1 MALAAGALIVIAMI
15 FGPSLW
21 VKFVMRR
28 YSTEKPEMPGTGG
41 ELAKHLIKRFS
52 LKDVE
57 VETTELGDHY
67 DPIEKKVRLS
77 REHYESKSL
86 TAVAIAAHEVGHA
99 IQDHQGDRRLAT
111 RTKMVPIVNLLARW
125 SVVIIS
131 LSPVIGIIT
140 RHPIPFSLL
149 LFPIGLSGFIARMM
163 ITCSLIH
170 CQLNLMQ
177 VFLKH
182 YPILRE
188 GDYVSQ
194 SNEKAVSHVLRAAAL
209 TYVSAAL
216 ADILNLNRWTFI
228 FFKAMKSLNKD
239 LSFIIVNAI
248 FLVGNIFFWFFF
260 ELGFLLIT
268 ELNSLRTTNTTYK
281 I

>member
-1 MALAAGALIVIAMI
+1 MALAAGALIVIAVI

-99 IQDHQGDRRLAT
+99 IQDHQGDKRLAT

-149 LFPIGLSGFIARMM
+149 LFIGLSGFIARMM
-163 ITCSLIH
+163 IHAVTLPIEFDASFSKAL
-170 CQLNLMQ
+170 
-177 VFLKH
+177 
-182 YPILRE
+182 PILRE

-216 ADILNLNRWTFI
+216 ADILNLSRWIFI
-228 FFKAMKSLNKD
+228 
-239 LSFIIVNAI
+239 
-248 FLVGNIFFWFFF
+248 
-260 ELGFLLIT
+260 LL
-268 ELNSLRTTNTTYK
+268 RR
-281 I
+281 

>member
-1 MALAAGALIVIAMI
+1 MLYALGVLIVLAII

-52 LKDVE
+52 LKDVG

-111 RTKMVPIVNLLARW
+111 RTKMIPIVNLLARW

-149 LFPIGLSGFIARMM
+149 LFIGLSGFIARMM
-163 ITCSLIH
+163 IHAVTLPIEFDASFSKAL
-170 CQLNLMQ
+170 
-177 VFLKH
+177 
-182 YPILRE
+182 PILRE

-216 ADILNLNRWTFI
+216 ADTLNLSRWIFI
-228 FFKAMKSLNKD
+228 
-239 LSFIIVNAI
+239 
-248 FLVGNIFFWFFF
+248 
-260 ELGFLLIT
+260 LL
-268 ELNSLRTTNTTYK
+268 RR
-281 I
+281 

>member
-1 MALAAGALIVIAMI
+1 MALAAGALIVLAVI

-149 LFPIGLSGFIARMM
+149 LFIGLSGFIARMM
-163 ITCSLIH
+163 IHAVTLPIEFDASFSKAL
-170 CQLNLMQ
+170 
-177 VFLKH
+177 
-182 YPILRE
+182 PILRE

-216 ADILNLNRWTFI
+216 ADILNLSRWIFI
-228 FFKAMKSLNKD
+228 
-239 LSFIIVNAI
+239 
-248 FLVGNIFFWFFF
+248 
-260 ELGFLLIT
+260 LL
-268 ELNSLRTTNTTYK
+268 RR
-281 I
+281 

>member
-1 MALAAGALIVIAMI
+1 MLYALVVLIVLAII

-99 IQDHQGDRRLAT
+99 IQDHQGDKRLAT

-149 LFPIGLSGFIARMM
+149 LFIGLSGFIARMM
-163 ITCSLIH
+163 MHAVTLPIEFDASFSKAL
-170 CQLNLMQ
+170 
-177 VFLKH
+177 
-182 YPILRE
+182 PILRE

-216 ADILNLNRWTFI
+216 ADTLNLSRWIFI
-228 FFKAMKSLNKD
+228 
-239 LSFIIVNAI
+239 
-248 FLVGNIFFWFFF
+248 
-260 ELGFLLIT
+260 LL
-268 ELNSLRTTNTTYK
+268 RR
-281 I
+281 

>member
-1 MALAAGALIVIAMI
+1 MAIAAGALIVLAVI

-28 YSTEKPEMPGTGG
+28 YSNEQPEMPGTGG

-57 VETTELGDHY
+57 VEITELGDHY
-67 DPIEKKVRLS
+67 DPIEKKVRLLP
-77 REHYESKSL
+77 EHYGSKSL
-86 TAVAIAAHEVGHA
+86 TAIAIAAHEVGHA
-99 IQDHQGDRRLAT
+99 IQDHQGDKRLAT

-149 LFPIGLSGFIARMM
+149 LFIGLSGFIARMM
-163 ITCSLIH
+163 IHAVTLPIEFDASFSKAL
-170 CQLNLMQ
+170 
-177 VFLKH
+177 
-182 YPILRE
+182 PILRE

-216 ADILNLNRWTFI
+216 ADILNLSRWIFI
-228 FFKAMKSLNKD
+228 
-239 LSFIIVNAI
+239 
-248 FLVGNIFFWFFF
+248 
-260 ELGFLLIT
+260 LL
-268 ELNSLRTTNTTYK
+268 RR
-281 I
+281 

>member
-1 MALAAGALIVIAMI
+1 MGVLIVLAII

-99 IQDHQGDRRLAT
+99 IQDHQGDKRLAT

-149 LFPIGLSGFIARMM
+149 LFIGLSGFIARMM
-163 ITCSLIH
+163 MHAVTLPIEFDASFSKAL
-170 CQLNLMQ
+170 
-177 VFLKH
+177 
-182 YPILRE
+182 PILRE

-216 ADILNLNRWTFI
+216 ADTLNLSRWIFI
-228 FFKAMKSLNKD
+228 
-239 LSFIIVNAI
+239 
-248 FLVGNIFFWFFF
+248 
-260 ELGFLLIT
+260 LL
-268 ELNSLRTTNTTYK
+268 RR
-281 I
+281 

>member
-1 MALAAGALIVIAMI
+1 MLYALGVLIVLAII

-67 DPIEKKVRLS
+67 DPIEKKVRLL

-86 TAVAIAAHEVGHA
+86 TAIAIAAHEVGHA
-99 IQDHQGDRRLAT
+99 IQDHQGDKRLAT

-140 RHPIPFSLL
+140 RHPMPFSLL
-149 LFPIGLSGFIARMM
+149 LFLGLSGFIARMM
-163 ITCSLIH
+163 VHAVTLPIEFDASFSKAL
-170 CQLNLMQ
+170 
-177 VFLKH
+177 
-182 YPILRE
+182 PILRE
-188 GDYVSQ
+188 GNYVSQ

-216 ADILNLNRWTFI
+216 ADILNLSRWIFI
-228 FFKAMKSLNKD
+228 
-239 LSFIIVNAI
+239 
-248 FLVGNIFFWFFF
+248 
-260 ELGFLLIT
+260 LL
-268 ELNSLRTTNTTYK
+268 RR
-281 I
+281 

>member
-1 MALAAGALIVIAMI
+1 MLYALGVLIVLAII

-41 ELAKHLIKRFS
+41 ELAKHLINRFS

-67 DPIEKKVRLS
+67 DPIEKRVRLS

-131 LSPVIGIIT
+131 LSPIIGIIM
-140 RHPIPFSLL
+140 RHPMPFSLL
-149 LFPIGLSGFIARMM
+149 LFLGLSGFIARMM
-163 ITCSLIH
+163 VHAVTLPIEFDASFSKAL
-170 CQLNLMQ
+170 
-177 VFLKH
+177 
-182 YPILRE
+182 PILRE
-188 GDYVSQ
+188 GNYVSQ

-216 ADILNLNRWTFI
+216 ADILNLSRWIFI
-228 FFKAMKSLNKD
+228 
-239 LSFIIVNAI
+239 
-248 FLVGNIFFWFFF
+248 
-260 ELGFLLIT
+260 LL
-268 ELNSLRTTNTTYK
+268 RR
-281 I
+281 

>member
-1 MALAAGALIVIAMI
+1 MLYVFSVLIVLVII

-67 DPIEKKVRLS
+67 DPIEKKVRLLP
-77 REHYESKSL
+77 EHYESKSL
-86 TAVAIAAHEVGHA
+86 TAIAIAAHEVGHA
-99 IQDHQGDRRLAT
+99 IQDHQGDKRLAI

-149 LFPIGLSGFIARMM
+149 LFLGLSGFIARMM
-163 ITCSLIH
+163 IHAVTLPIEFDASFSKAL
-170 CQLNLMQ
+170 
-177 VFLKH
+177 
-182 YPILRE
+182 PILRE

-194 SNEKAVSHVLRAAAL
+194 SNEKAVSHVLRAEAL

-216 ADILNLNRWTFI
+216 ADILNLGRWAFI
-228 FFKAMKSLNKD
+228 
-239 LSFIIVNAI
+239 
-248 FLVGNIFFWFFF
+248 
-260 ELGFLLIT
+260 LL
-268 ELNSLRTTNTTYK
+268 RR
-281 I
+281 

>member
-1 MALAAGALIVIAMI
+1 MALAAGALIVIAVI

-67 DPIEKKVRLS
+67 DPIEKKVRLLP
-77 REHYESKSL
+77 EHYGSKSL
-86 TAVAIAAHEVGHA
+86 TAIAIAAHEVGHA
-99 IQDHQGDRRLAT
+99 IQDHQGDKRLAT

-149 LFPIGLSGFIARMM
+149 LFIGLSGFIARMM
-163 ITCSLIH
+163 IHAVTLPIEFDASFSKAL
-170 CQLNLMQ
+170 
-177 VFLKH
+177 
-182 YPILRE
+182 PILRE
-188 GDYVSQ
+188 GNYVSQ

-216 ADILNLNRWTFI
+216 ADILNLSRWIFI
-228 FFKAMKSLNKD
+228 
-239 LSFIIVNAI
+239 
-248 FLVGNIFFWFFF
+248 
-260 ELGFLLIT
+260 LL
-268 ELNSLRTTNTTYK
+268 RR
-281 I
+281 

>member
-1 MALAAGALIVIAMI
+1 MLYALGVLIVLAII

-99 IQDHQGDRRLAT
+99 IQDHQGDKRLAT

-140 RHPIPFSLL
+140 RHPMPFSLL
-149 LFPIGLSGFIARMM
+149 LFLGLSGFIARMM
-163 ITCSLIH
+163 VHAVTLPIEFDASFSKAL
-170 CQLNLMQ
+170 
-177 VFLKH
+177 
-182 YPILRE
+182 PILRE
-188 GDYVSQ
+188 GNYVSQ

-216 ADILNLNRWTFI
+216 ADILNLSRWIFI
-228 FFKAMKSLNKD
+228 
-239 LSFIIVNAI
+239 
-248 FLVGNIFFWFFF
+248 
-260 ELGFLLIT
+260 LL
-268 ELNSLRTTNTTYK
+268 RR
-281 I
+281 